1 MSKNKFP
8 HDELPKDLR
17 LQQAGKLAFRSV
29 AEGIG
34 HFKEGRHDEAYQ
46 CLNKA
51 LTIDPRNVEG
61 LVARGALNAN
71 SSRFQKA
78 IVDFEAA
85 LKINA
90 NHGNAKKYL
99 GETLLA
105 LGRNLEEENKLE
117 DAQKAYIECLN
128 INPHHQEALASLNYI
143 KTKINTRKIV
153 EPAELELPR
162 E

>member
-1 MSKNKFP
+1 MMKHINVS
-8 HDELPKDLR
+8 
-17 LQQAGKLAFRSV
+17 
-29 AEGIG
+29 I
-34 HFKEGRHDEAYQ
+34 
-46 CLNKA
+46 KA
-51 LTIDPRNVEG
+51 LSIDPRNVEG

>member
-1 MSKNKFP
+1 
-8 HDELPKDLR
+8 
-17 LQQAGKLAFRSV
+17 
-29 AEGIG
+29 
-34 HFKEGRHDEAYQ
+34 
-46 CLNKA
+46 
-51 LTIDPRNVEG
+51 

-85 LKINA
+85 LKIQP
-90 NHGNAKKYL
+90 NHNNAKKYL

-105 LGRNLEEENKLE
+105 LGRSFEEENKFE
-117 DAQKAYIECLN
+117 EAQKTYIQCLN

-143 KTKINTRKIV
+143 KDKLSSRKIV

-162 E
+162 ELDGKFHLNFNF

>member
-1 MSKNKFP
+1 M
-8 HDELPKDLR
+8 
-17 LQQAGKLAFRSV
+17 
-29 AEGIG
+29 
-34 HFKEGRHDEAYQ
+34 
-46 CLNKA
+46 
-51 LTIDPRNVEG
+51 
-61 LVARGALNAN
+61 
-71 SSRFQKA
+71 
-78 IVDFEAA
+78 DFESA
-85 LKINA
+85 LKMNA